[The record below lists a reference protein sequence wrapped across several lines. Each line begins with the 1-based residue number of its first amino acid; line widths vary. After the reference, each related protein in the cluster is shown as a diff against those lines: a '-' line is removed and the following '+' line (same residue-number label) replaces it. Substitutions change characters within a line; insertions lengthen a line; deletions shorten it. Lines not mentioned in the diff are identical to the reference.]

1 MRYIPVVAAAVLL
14 ASPARADWMSG
25 AQLQESC
32 SGGAPVDRA
41 MCLSYV
47 MGVADGL
54 RYLDQPPKVPADATA
69 GQVRDAVARYL
80 ADHPDKL
87 TLDGRALVR
96 AAIVDAWP
104 DIQPKVDAPPK
115 RKAPAKTVR
124 KPRRRG

>member
-1 MRYIPVVAAAVLL
+1 MVLMRYIPVVAAAVLL

-54 RYLDQPPKVPADATA
+54 RLAGMVVPSGFHSRGQATI
-69 GQVRDAVARYL
+69 RDR
-80 ADHPDKL
+80 
-87 TLDGRALVR
+87 
-96 AAIVDAWP
+96 
-104 DIQPKVDAPPK
+104 
-115 RKAPAKTVR
+115 TVTE
-124 KPRRRG
+124 